1 MAAVAIVDY
10 PSLLA
15 AGADWLNRG
24 DLVDQLPAFVSLSE
38 GQFNRELRVR
48 DMMVRADATSDQE
61 LVQLPDDWLE
71 AYSLVIPPGP
81 PPSPQGF
88 FPQPLRYMSERE
100 SNQAKATWFG
110 QPGVPTGYTI
120 IGNTIEL
127 VPAPVDDVNLK
138 MVYYQRIPSL
148 SATNPTNWLLLK
160 SPDLYLYATVMQAQP
175 YLKDDA
181 RLQTWSQMRAGLMEQ
196 IRLESE
202 ASLRPRSGFV
212 AMARAF

>member
-1 MAAVAIVDY
+1 MAVAIVDY

-15 AGADWLNRG
+15 AGADWLNRA
-24 DLVDQLPAFVSLSE
+24 DLTDQLPAFVALSE
-38 GQFNRELRVR
+38 SQFNRELRVR
-48 DMMVRADATSDQE
+48 DMMVRADATSNQE

-71 AYSLVIPPGP
+71 AYSLIVPPGA

-88 FPQPLRYMSERE
+88 APAPLRYMSERE
-100 SNQAKATWFG
+100 TNQIKATWWG
-110 QPGVPTGYTI
+110 QAAPPTGYTI
-120 IGNTIEL
+120 IGNSIEL
-127 VPAPVDDVNLK
+127 VPAPSDNVDLK

-148 SATNPTNWLLLK
+148 SAANPTNWLLTK
-160 SPDLYLYATVMQAQP
+160 SPDLYLYATLMQAQP

-181 RLQTWSQMRAGLMEQ
+181 RLQTWATMRAGLMEG

-212 AMARAF
+212 AMAKAF